1 MKNYYQILGLKEGA
15 TLDEIK
21 AAYREYVVKFH
32 PDKHNGDDF
41 FKERFQEVQEAYDY
55 LCANNTKSNSINT
68 PREIVDST
76 PLKPNDII
84 FSCSK
89 EEIYEGETVTITWHF
104 EQSCQASFS
113 IYNGYKTLTYDNISS
128 SGTKKIVIKRIEGD
142 KVIITLSCRKGSS
155 SHFKAIEIHKKKYI
169 PQPAYSEETPREK
182 RMNLLFKIFA
192 ALSAALM
199 FIWGISNEA
208 AIIRSIVPSFVVDI
222 PIPEIIIVKQI
233 VLLVVAG
240 IIIIPVL
247 IWVHLPSILVYLI
260 YIFII
265 YPKINKD

>member
-1 MKNYYQILGLKEGA
+1 
-15 TLDEIK
+15 
-21 AAYREYVVKFH
+21 
-32 PDKHNGDDF
+32 
-41 FKERFQEVQEAYDY
+41 
-55 LCANNTKSNSINT
+55 
-68 PREIVDST
+68 
-76 PLKPNDII
+76 
-84 FSCSK
+84 
-89 EEIYEGETVTITWHF
+89 
-104 EQSCQASFS
+104 
-113 IYNGYKTLTYDNISS
+113 
-128 SGTKKIVIKRIEGD
+128 
-142 KVIITLSCRKGSS
+142 
-155 SHFKAIEIHKKKYI
+155 
-169 PQPAYSEETPREK
+169 
-182 RMNLLFKIFA
+182 MNLLFKIFA